1 MRTIHRWH
9 GLLSELMQGSN
20 QEVPP
25 LVEGG
30 TVVLVDVILG
40 GKATAVVD
48 MELLL
53 GRPEHGT
60 SF

>member
-9 GLLSELMQGSN
+9 GLY
-20 QEVPP
+20 

-30 TVVLVDVILG
+30 VVILVDVILG
-40 GKATAVVD
+40 GKATTVVD

-53 GRPEHGT
+53 G
-60 SF
+60 